1 MIFVTCPSCGERG
14 GLPNQLVGR
23 KVRCQKCG
31 KSFLAAAPTAESLTS
46 GTALNLVAVAGKA
59 TGDSIDVEGLD
70 ASSWASTVVVPEKPI
85 QATEHHV
92 GPKVDHVGFSK
103 VAEKPVQPA
112 EYRELAPAVFTPAH
126 SEAEHTDGP
135 VKQYKLLTQKDK
147 WFDGKFDLG
156 KLEEAL
162 NHYARQGWVVRAMS
176 TPHVMGFTGVTK
188 EEIVVLLE
196 R

>member
-1 MIFVTCPSCGERG
+1 MIFVTCPSCGEKG

-46 GTALNLVAVAGKA
+46 GSALNLVAVAGKP
-59 TGDSIDVEGLD
+59 GDGSIDVEGLD
-70 ASSWASTVVVPEKPI
+70 AASWAATSVVADNHV
-85 QATEHHV
+85 QAAE
-92 GPKVDHVGFSK
+92 PLAKLKIDHAAPLK
-103 VAEKPVQPA
+103 AAEKPVQAA

-126 SEAEHTDGP
+126 HEAEHPDGP